1 MRSAFLGALLWLA
14 AQAGAREPLFR
25 DKEPLR
31 FPLATDSGPGKL
43 VVTDL
48 SGDSRDDLAVLA
60 AEVVVFI
67 TGDPAAVPEFARAS
81 YPVASPGPL
90 FLAGDL
96 DGDAL
101 PDLLAGGPAVVHILQ
116 SAGEGRFTS
125 APDAPVDAS
134 PRAGKLV
141 DLNEDGF
148 LDLVTVNQTDAKAA
162 TLSILLGDAKGGF
175 LPQVVR
181 TLGEDVV
188 ADSFAAE
195 DFGGDGFL
203 DIALAIGGAEPGVR
217 VLPGE
222 GGAVFGEPIDTP
234 IAASPRIIS
243 PGYVDNDDR
252 PDLVVLG
259 AGSGG
264 ASQILYL
271 ENIGADEFTARLVG
285 EDDDAPVDPALELLS
300 AEDFDED
307 AIVDI
312 VTQVDLYGL
321 PGLRVRSGAGTGEFP
336 GTADRVLSRNV
347 LDFALLDVT
356 GEGVRDLA
364 VVEPEDLGIYLG
376 LDPGR
381 LALRRTKLLDA
392 SPRGVAAFD
401 WSGDGLLDVAAHAS
415 GAFYLFRG
423 NGQGDL
429 EDVLRREESGSLE
442 HMAIALVAG
451 GPRAALADT
460 AGGHVAILELAS
472 DGTVASTRD
481 ILIRGTISGIAAAD
495 FGGDPGSELVVSD
508 LSSREAK
515 MILYLTGD
523 PRPTPIDAGAPQT
536 AVDAGD
542 MDGDGDQ
549 DVVFATRIG
558 LRILLGD
565 GAGTVPGTKDLP
577 FLANARA
584 VRVEEGASGAPKAIA
599 AVGAEGS
606 SLVWIANPLGA
617 AEPVGLPETG
627 ELASVRALDIDGDS
641 IADLLTTARGPASE
655 LRARLGLERGGFG
668 PPESYR
674 VGLDPGAFAMGDLSG
689 DGLIDAVTA
698 DAGSKSLTVLEG
710 NEGQRATPAEFRRG
724 DADADGSAAITD
736 AIVVL
741 NWLFQG
747 GPEPGCGDAADSDD
761 SGAIDLTDPIRLLDF
776 LFRGGPEPPD
786 PGPETCGEDP
796 SADALAACAAGCS

>member
-1 MRSAFLGALLWLA
+1 MA
-14 AQAGAREPLFR
+14 AQAMAREPLFR
-25 DKEPLR
+25 DTEPLR
-31 FPLATDSGPGKL
+31 FPLATEPGPGKL
-43 VVTDL
+43 VVADL
-48 SGDSRDDLAVLA
+48 NGDSREDLAVLA

-67 TGDPAAVPEFARAS
+67 TGAAAPVPDLARAS
-81 YPVASPGPL
+81 YPVTSPGPL

-101 PDLLAGGPAVVHILQ
+101 PDLLAGGPAVIHVLR
-116 SAGEGRFTS
+116 SAGEGRFRS

-141 DLNEDGF
+141 DLDEDGF
-148 LDLVTVNQTDAKAA
+148 LDLITVNQTAAKAGS
-162 TLSILLGDAKGGF
+162 LSVLLSDAKGGF
-175 LPQVVR
+175 LPQAVR

-222 GGAVFGEPIDTP
+222 GGAGFGEPIDTP
-234 IAASPRIIS
+234 LAASPRLIS
-243 PGYVDNDDR
+243 PGYVDSDDR

-264 ASQILYL
+264 ASQILHL
-271 ENIGADEFTARLVG
+271 ENIGADEFTARIVG

-300 AEDFDED
+300 VEDFDED

-364 VVEPEDLGIYLG
+364 VVESEDLGIYLG

-381 LALRRTKLLDA
+381 LALRGTKLLDA

-423 NGQGDL
+423 DGQGDF
-429 EDVLRREESGSLE
+429 EDVLRQEESGSLE
-442 HMAIALVAG
+442 HMAIADVAG
-451 GPRAALADT
+451 RPRAALADT
-460 AGGHVAILELAS
+460 AGGYVAIRELAS
-472 DGTVASTRD
+472 DGTIASARD

-508 LSSREAK
+508 LASREAK
-515 MILYLTGD
+515 MILYLAGD

-542 MDGDGDQ
+542 VDGDGDQ
-549 DVVFATRIG
+549 DIVFATGIG

-565 GAGTVPGTKDLP
+565 GAGAFPGTKDLP

-584 VRVEEGASGAPKAIA
+584 VRVEQGASGAPKGIAAIA
-599 AVGAEGS
+599 ADGS
-606 SLVWIANPLGA
+606 SLVWIADPLGT
-617 AEPVGLPETG
+617 AEPVDLPDAA

-641 IADLLTTARGPASE
+641 IADLLTTARRPASE
-655 LRARLGLERGGFG
+655 LRARLGLAGGGFG

-674 VGLDPGAFAMGDLSG
+674 VGLDPGAFAVGDLSG

-698 DAGSKSLTVLEG
+698 DAGSRSLTLLEG
-710 NEGQRATPAEFRRG
+710 NEGQRAAPAEFRRG
-724 DADADGSAAITD
+724 DADLDGSAAITD

-747 GPEPGCGDAADSDD
+747 GPEPGCRDAADTDD
-761 SGAIDLTDPIRLLDF
+761 SGVIDLTDPVRLLDF
-776 LFRGGPEPPD
+776 LFRGGPEPPA
-786 PGPETCGEDP
+786 PGPEACGEDP
-796 SADALAACAAGCS
+796 TADELETCVAGCS